1 MRYLHSSL
9 LILLLVLFNFAVA
22 AQDDAPDEVMLFL
35 NRTIDEP
42 IFCTLDEA
50 QAFYQTLDGFQIF
63 LDELALMENAENLA
77 ESWLDEYA
85 LWLQEHWASFDD
97 NPCGATRPLM
107 DLLRAKVMY
116 SMLEAAI
123 GEIGEIP
130 ADEAMTYAR
139 ALEETDLQL
148 MDSDDASESELE
160 LNRLFAD
167 LPRCIV
173 EQALAFYETIDD
185 YTRITSD
192 LGSTGALWHVDA
204 DELVGALF
212 TWAESFDAWR
222 REAWSPY
229 YEAPCGGTQI
239 YVFHLEYRAYLAA
252 LLRGAGADPSAML
265 ANTVQ
270 VLLDIAEYDK
280 SLIDSMSGE

>member
-1 MRYLHSSL
+1 MRILHSPL
-9 LILLLVLFNFAVA
+9 LIFLFFINSFVTA
-22 AQDDAPDEVMLFL
+22 AQEDATGGVMLFL

-42 IFCTLDEA
+42 IFCTLDRA

-63 LDELALMENAENLA
+63 LDELALMESAENLA
-77 ESWLDEYA
+77 ESWLDEYSR
-85 LWLQEHWASFDD
+85 WLQEHWATFDE
-97 NPCGATRPLM
+97 NTCGATRPLM

-116 SMLEAAI
+116 GMLEAAI

-160 LNRLFAD
+160 LNRLFAE
-167 LPRCIV
+167 LPRCSV
-173 EQALAFYETIDD
+173 EQALAFYETLDG

-222 REAWSPY
+222 REAWSAY

-239 YVFHLEYRAYLAA
+239 YVFHLERRAYLAA

-280 SLIDSMSGE
+280 SLIDSMPGE